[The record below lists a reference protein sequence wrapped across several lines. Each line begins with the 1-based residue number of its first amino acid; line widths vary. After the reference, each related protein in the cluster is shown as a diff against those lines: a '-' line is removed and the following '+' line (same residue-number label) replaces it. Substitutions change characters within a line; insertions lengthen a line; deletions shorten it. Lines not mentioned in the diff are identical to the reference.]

1 MNPTLP
7 RKKAFFCTVAALTF
21 ALLQGCAS
29 GPKANPADPLE
40 PFNRSVYNFNESL
53 DRAVLKPVATAY
65 QNVTPS
71 PVRTGVTNFFENL
84 SDAWS
89 FVNNVL
95 QAKPTEA
102 ANTLF
107 RFTTNTFWG
116 IGGIFDVATDLKIPK
131 HKEDFGQTLGTWG
144 LSSGPYLVLPLFGP
158 SSLRDSAGLLVDRQ
172 GSLLSQTNDIGA
184 RNSLTGLNLVD
195 TRANLLEAGNLLDQ
209 AALDKYA
216 FIRDAYLQ
224 RRQSQVGGGES
235 DASPERSVP
244 EERFDLPESAPAG
257 SSTAPAAPAA
267 TPK

>member
-1 MNPTLP
+1 MTTTTTL
-7 RKKAFFCTVAALTF
+7 KKFSPWAVAALAI

-29 GPKANPADPLE
+29 GPQANPADPLE
-40 PFNRSVYNFNESL
+40 PFNRSVYRFNEGL

-95 QAKPTEA
+95 QAKPAEA
-102 ANTLF
+102 ADTLF
-107 RFTTNTFWG
+107 RFTTNTLWG
-116 IGGIFDVATDLKIPK
+116 VGGIFDVASDLKIAK
-131 HKEDFGQTLGTWG
+131 HKEDFGQTLGVWG
-144 LSSGPYLVLPLFGP
+144 LAPGPYLVLPLFGP
-158 SSLRDSAGLLVDRQ
+158 SSARDSAGLLVDRQ
-172 GSLLSQTNDIGA
+172 GSLLSQTDSIAA
-184 RNSLTGLNLVD
+184 RNSLTGLSLVD

-224 RRQSQVGGGES
+224 RRQSLVGTG
-235 DASPERSVP
+235 DAGAAGKAP
-244 EERFDLPESAPAG
+244 EERFDLPEPAPAG
-257 SSTAPAAPAA
+257 PPGVSAPGPQ
-267 TPK
+267 

>member
-1 MNPTLP
+1 MKFTTSM
-7 RKKAFFCTVAALTF
+7 KKVFFCAAAALGV
-21 ALLQGCAS
+21 ALMQGCAS

-40 PFNRSVYNFNESL
+40 PFNRSVYNFNEGL

-65 QNVTPS
+65 QNVTPA
-71 PVRTGVTNFFENL
+71 PVRTGVTNFFENI

-116 IGGIFDVATDLKIPK
+116 LGGIFDVASDLKISK

-158 SSLRDSAGLLVDRQ
+158 SSVRDSAGLLVDRQ
-172 GSLLSQTNDIGA
+172 GSLLSQTSDIGA

-224 RRQSQVGGGES
+224 RRQSQIGGGEG
-235 DASPERSVP
+235 DASSERRAP

-257 SSTAPAAPAA
+257 APAAPASS
-267 TPK
+267 PK

>member
-40 PFNRSVYNFNESL
+40 PFNRSVYNFNEGL

-244 EERFDLPESAPAG
+244 EERFDLPEPTPAG

>member
-1 MNPTLP
+1 MIPILTL
-7 RKKAFFCTVAALTF
+7 KKISYSAAVALAC
-21 ALLQGCAS
+21 AVLQGCAS
-29 GPKANPADPLE
+29 GPQANPADPLE
-40 PFNRSVYNFNESL
+40 PLNRSVYNFNEGL

-65 QNVTPS
+65 QSVTPS

-95 QAKPTEA
+95 QARPTEA
-102 ANTLF
+102 ADSLF

-116 IGGIFDVATDLKIPK
+116 IGGIFDVASDLKIPK

-158 SSLRDSAGLLVDRQ
+158 SSVRDSAGLLVDRQ
-172 GSLLSQTNDIGA
+172 GSLLSQTNDIGV

-195 TRANLLEAGNLLDQ
+195 TRANFLEAGNLLDQ

-224 RRQSQVGGGES
+224 RRKNQVGGGEG
-235 DASPERSVP
+235 DASSERSVP
-244 EERFDLPESAPAG
+244 EERFDLPESAPA
-257 SSTAPAAPAA
+257 SAPATPALG
-267 TPK
+267 PK